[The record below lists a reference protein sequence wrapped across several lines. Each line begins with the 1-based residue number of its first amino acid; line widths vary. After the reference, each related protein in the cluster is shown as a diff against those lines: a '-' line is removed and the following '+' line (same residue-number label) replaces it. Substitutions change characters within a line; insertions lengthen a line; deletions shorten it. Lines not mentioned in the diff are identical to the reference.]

1 MSEKDTRRGY
11 IDSDENEFAIK
22 SIELLKKA
30 QEEILWLIDR
40 DYPIKNVVTFVG
52 NRYMLSNRQR
62 LALMRATSPTASV
75 AERKRKEVSSCGR
88 QIASIDGFNLIITLE
103 VALSGS
109 TLIKCM
115 DGTIR
120 DLAGLRGTYRLIDK
134 TDKAIALIGLKLK
147 SMNLAGAVFYLD
159 APVSNAGRLKT
170 RIYEM
175 LSGNEYGVSVE
186 LTNKV
191 DAILKDKAYVVTSDA
206 IILNECV
213 SWINLAESII
223 TGNIGSVKCIDLGS

>member
-1 MSEKDTRRGY
+1 MLAYHLGCSKDGDDAVGEKDTRRGY
-11 IDSDENEFAIK
+11 IDTDENEFSIK
-22 SIELLKKA
+22 NIELLKKA
-30 QEEILWLIDR
+30 QEEILWLLDR

-88 QIASIDGFNLIITLE
+88 QVVSIDGFNLIITLE

-120 DLAGLRGTYRLIDK
+120 DLID
-134 TDKAIALIGLKLK
+134 T
-147 SMNLAGAVFYLD
+147 MEHR
-159 APVSNAGRLKT
+159 PLKT
-170 RIYEM
+170 PAAYMR
-175 LSGNEYGVSVE
+175 N
-186 LTNKV
+186 
-191 DAILKDKAYVVTSDA
+191 DKHGQKA
-206 IILNECV
+206 
-213 SWINLAESII
+213 
-223 TGNIGSVKCIDLGS
+223 